1 MEYHEAVNYLESL
14 DRSRPKLGT
23 ETTARM
29 LSALGNPHEGV
40 DCVQIA
46 GSNGKG
52 STAVMLERVLREADL
67 DVGLYTS
74 PDLNDFRERIRTNGQ
89 KVSKDFVRS
98 FTEEIKPSLSRLRG
112 DGDSPTYFEVLTVL
126 ALQYFASQDVDV
138 AILEVGIGGRH
149 DATSVVEPVASA
161 VTNVSLEHTDVL
173 GETVE
178 EIARDKA
185 QVSPDGKR
193 LVTSA
198 VGDALEAIRTETAVV
213 TVGEAEADIIA
224 REGEMTSQV
233 ETTVSIR
240 GPEWTVSTNS
250 PLLGQHQATNAGIAA
265 TLARQVAN
273 VETGAIERGLRSAHW
288 PGRFEVMST
297 DPLVILDGAHNPA
310 ACETLSDL
318 VDRYEFDGLHLVFGA
333 MKEKDHSRM
342 AAALPESDVLHLCQP
357 AVSRAA
363 SFDTLTGAFETSA
376 TRIQQDETVQTAVER
391 ALESADGDDCVLVT
405 GSLYVVAEARDRWTQ
420 LQIPKQVET
429 LDAARSILSEA
440 SVQDGFTNHVAK
452 DTVTHTFK
460 TRLREKQAAYLQ
472 QTMQSIGGTCVVSE
486 IASPGRH
493 VSVVLSGTVAQYER
507 LADAIE
513 NSELGLS
520 YVSERFGEVISD
532 GEEADRYPWD
542 ADTAVMGILNVTPDS
557 FYDGGQYDQV
567 EDAVQRFREMSS
579 SGVDI
584 VDVGGES
591 TRPGADPITVEEEI
605 ERVIPVIERI
615 SGTDVPVSID
625 TRRAAVADAALEAGA
640 DIINDVSGLADPD
653 MRFVAADHDVPVV
666 VMHSVDAP
674 VDPDRSTTYD
684 DVVEDVI
691 RELSQR
697 VLLAERAGL
706 DRDQII
712 VDPGLGFGKSA
723 TECFELVDRLGELRA
738 LGCPIMVGHSHK
750 SMFERVDCSLDER
763 LLPTVATTTMAAERG
778 ADIVRVH
785 DVAEN
790 AAAIRTV
797 REMATTD
804 R

>member
-29 LSALGNPHEGV
+29 LSALGNPSERV

-89 KVSKDFVRS
+89 KVSKDRVQS
-98 FTEEIKPSLSRLRG
+98 FAEEIKPCVSRLRG
-112 DGDSPTYFEVLTVL
+112 EGDCPTYFEVLTVL
-126 ALQYFASQDVDV
+126 AIQHFASQDVDV

-149 DATSVVEPVASA
+149 DATSVVDPVASA

-185 QVSPDGKR
+185 QVAPDGER

-198 VGDALEAIRTETAVV
+198 VGEALEAIRAETEVV
-213 TVGEAEADIIA
+213 TVGEAETDIIA
-224 REGEMTSQV
+224 REGKMISQV
-233 ETTVSIR
+233 ETTVLIR
-240 GPEWTVSTNS
+240 GPEWDVSTNL

-273 VETGAIERGLRSAHW
+273 VETAAIERGLRSAHW

-310 ACETLSDL
+310 ACETLTDL
-318 VDRYEFDGLHLVFGA
+318 VDRYEFDGFHLVFGA

-342 AAALPESDVLHLCQP
+342 AAELPESDVLRLCQP
-357 AVSRAA
+357 DVSRAA
-363 SFDTLTGAFETSA
+363 SFDTLTGAFETFA
-376 TRIQQDETVQTAVER
+376 TQIERDKTVQTAVER
-391 ALESADGDDCVLVT
+391 ALNSADGDDCVLVT

-420 LQIPKQVET
+420 LQIPKQAET
-429 LDAARSILSEA
+429 LDAARSMLSEV

-452 DTVTHTFK
+452 DTVTYTFK
-460 TRLREKQAAYLQ
+460 TRLRKRQAEYLQ
-472 QTMQSIGGTCVVSE
+472 QTMQSIGGTCAVSE
-486 IASPGRH
+486 IDSPGRH
-493 VSVVLSGTVAQYER
+493 VSVVLSGTAAQYER
-507 LADAIE
+507 LADAIQ
-513 NSELGLS
+513 NSDLGLS
-520 YVSERFGEVISD
+520 YASERFREVISD
-532 GEEADRYPWD
+532 GEEVDQYPWD

-557 FYDGGQYDQV
+557 FYDGGRYDQV
-567 EDAVQRFREMSS
+567 EDAVRRVCEMIS
-579 SGVDI
+579 SGADI

-591 TRPGADPITVEEEI
+591 TRPGANPVTVEEEI
-605 ERVIPVIERI
+605 ERVVSVIERI
-615 SGTDVPVSID
+615 SGIDVPISID

-653 MRFVAADHDVPVV
+653 MRFVAADHDAPVV
-666 VMHSVDAP
+666 VVHSVDAP
-674 VDPDRSTTYD
+674 VDPDRSTAYD

-691 RELSQR
+691 CELGQR

-723 TECFELVDRLGELRA
+723 AECFELVDRLGELRA

-750 SMFERVDCSLDER
+750 SMFKRIDCSINER

-790 AAAIRTV
+790 AIAIRTV
-797 REMATTD
+797 REMTNTD

>member
-1 MEYHEAVNYLESL
+1 MEYHEAVNYLENL

-29 LSALGNPHEGV
+29 LSDLGNPHERV

-74 PDLNDFRERIRTNGQ
+74 PDLNDFRERIRINGR
-89 KVSKDFVRS
+89 KVSKERVRS
-98 FTEEIKPSLSRLRG
+98 FAEKIKPCISRLRG
-112 DGDSPTYFEVLTVL
+112 DGDCPTYFEVLTVL
-126 ALQYFASQDVDV
+126 ALQHFASEDVDV

-149 DATSVVEPVASA
+149 DATSVVDPVASA

-173 GETVE
+173 GETVD

-185 QVSPDGKR
+185 QVAPDGKR

-198 VGDALEAIRTETAVV
+198 DGEALEAIQAETEVV
-213 TVGEAEADIIA
+213 TVGEAETDIIA
-224 REGEMTSQV
+224 REGEMCSQV
-233 ETTVSIR
+233 ETTVLILGR
-240 GPEWTVSTNS
+240 EWDVSTNL
-250 PLLGQHQATNAGIAA
+250 PLLGQHQATNAGVAA

-273 VETGAIERGLRSAHW
+273 VETAVIERGLRRAHW

-310 ACETLSDL
+310 ACETLTDL

-342 AAALPESDVLHLCQP
+342 AAELPESDVLHLCQP
-357 AVSRAA
+357 DVSRAA
-363 SFDTLTGAFETSA
+363 SFDTLTDAFETSA
-376 TRIQQDETVQTAVER
+376 TQIERGETVQTAVER
-391 ALESADGDDCVLVT
+391 ALNSADGDDCVLIT

-420 LQIPKQVET
+420 RQIPKQADT
-429 LDAARSILSEA
+429 LDDARSVLSEA
-440 SVQDGFTNHVAK
+440 CVQDGFTNQVAK
-452 DTVTHTFK
+452 DTVTYTFK
-460 TRLREKQAAYLQ
+460 TRLREKQAEYLQ
-472 QTMQSIGGTCVVSE
+472 QTMQSIGGTCAASE
-486 IASPGRH
+486 IDSPGRH
-493 VSVVLSGTVAQYER
+493 VSVVLSGTAAQYER
-507 LADAIE
+507 LADTIQ
-513 NSELGLS
+513 NSDLGLS
-520 YVSERFGEVISD
+520 YVSERFREIISE
-532 GEEADRYPWD
+532 GEERDQHPWD

-557 FYDGGQYDQV
+557 FYDGGRYAQV
-567 EDAVQRFREMSS
+567 EDAVRRVREMVSA
-579 SGVDI
+579 GADI

-605 ERVIPVIERI
+605 ERVVPVIERI
-615 SGTDVPVSID
+615 SGTDVPISVD

-653 MRFVAADHDVPVV
+653 MRFVAADHDAPVV
-666 VMHSVDAP
+666 VMHSVNAP
-674 VDPDRSTTYD
+674 VDPDRSTAYD

-691 RELSQR
+691 RELGQR
-697 VLLAERAGL
+697 VLLAEQAGL

-723 TECFELVDRLGELRA
+723 AECFELVNRLGELRA
-738 LGCPIMVGHSHK
+738 LGCPIMVGHSRK
-750 SMFERVDCSLDER
+750 SMFERVDCSVDER
-763 LLPTVATTTMAAERG
+763 LPPTVATTTMAAERG

-790 AAAIRTV
+790 ATAIRTV
-797 REMATTD
+797 RETNSTN